1 MRITEIIETK
11 RDGHR
16 LNRDEIS
23 HFVDGYTRGEIPDYQ
38 AAALLMAIVLRGMD
52 DDEVRDLTMAM
63 AQSGEILDLSDV
75 ADIVVDKHST
85 GGIGDKVSLIVA
97 PVVAALGL
105 PVGKMSGRGLGFSG
119 GTLDKLESIPGY
131 RVDLTVAQFKEQLRR
146 IGVVLTG
153 QSANLAPADAK
164 LYALRDVTGTVP
176 SLPLIVSSIM
186 SKKIA
191 AGADAIV
198 LDVKVGSGAFMRTLE
213 EARALAVDMVRIG
226 SAVGRKVSAHIS
238 NMNEPLGAAVGNS
251 LEVIEALATLRG
263 NGPQALVDH
272 CIRIAGEMLYLGGRA
287 DDLPAGMRRASG
299 ALTSGV
305 GLAKFREL
313 VEAQG
318 GDVRFVD
325 DPRLFRRAPIA
336 ETAVASSA
344 GYLAAMAADE
354 IGLAVVGLGGGREK
368 KGQQIDH
375 AVGIAMHIRVGD
387 LVDVGQ
393 PLFTVHAQRQA
404 DADAAVARIRGAL
417 HFSESRADALPSFY
431 DRISAE
437 DAS

>member
-1 MRITEIIETK
+1 MRMTEVIEKK
-11 RDGHR
+11 RDGR
-16 LNRDEIS
+16 ALSRDEITY
-23 HFVDGYTRGEIPDYQ
+23 FVEGYTRGDIPDYQ
-38 AAALLMAIVLRGMD
+38 ASALLMAIVLCGMD
-52 DDEVRDLTMAM
+52 DGEVRDLTLAM

-75 ADIVVDKHST
+75 ARVVVDKHST
-85 GGIGDKVSLIVA
+85 GGIGDKVSLVVA

-131 RVDLTVAQFKEQLRR
+131 RVDLTTEQFRQQLRS

-198 LDVKVGSGAFMRTLE
+198 LDVKVGSGAFMRTLD
-213 EARALAVDMVRIG
+213 EARALAVAMVRIG
-226 SAVGRKVSAHIS
+226 RAVGRTVVAHIS
-238 NMNEPLGAAVGNS
+238 NMDEPLGDAIGNS
-251 LEVIEALATLRG
+251 LEVQEALATLRG
-263 NGPQALVDH
+263 GGPKVLGDH
-272 CIRIAGEMLYLGGRA
+272 CARIAGEMLHLGGLA
-287 DDLPAGMRRASG
+287 QDLTEGVRQASEAISGGAG
-299 ALTSGV
+299 LD
-305 GLAKFREL
+305 KFRAL

-325 DPRLFRRAPIA
+325 EPTRFARARIVQPVA
-336 ETAVASSA
+336 ASSA
-344 GYLAAMAADE
+344 GYLSSVAADE
-354 IGLAVVGLGGGREK
+354 IGLAVVGLGGGREQ

-375 AVGIAMHIRVGD
+375 AVGVVMQVRIGDRVE
-387 LVDVGQ
+387 VGQ
-393 PLFTVHAQRQA
+393 PLFTVHAQRDSDAQA
-404 DADAAVARIRGAL
+404 AAKRILAAL
-417 HFSESRADALPSFY
+417 HLSDTPAAALPLFY
-431 DRISAE
+431 DRIGPDPPE
-437 DAS
+437 

>member
-1 MRITEIIETK
+1 MRITEVIEKK

-16 LNRDEIS
+16 LSCDEIQY
-23 HFVDGYTRGEIPDYQ
+23 FVTGYTHGEIPDYQ

-63 AQSGEILDLSDV
+63 AQSGEVLDLSDV
-75 ADIVVDKHST
+75 AGIVVDKHST
-85 GGIGDKVSLIVA
+85 GGIGDKVSLVVA

-131 RVDLTVAQFKEQLRR
+131 RVDLTVAQFKDQLRR

-191 AGADAIV
+191 SGADAIV
-198 LDVKVGSGAFMRTLE
+198 LDVKVGTGAFMRTLE

-226 SAVGRKVSAHIS
+226 DAVGRKVSAYIS
-238 NMNEPLGAAVGNS
+238 DMNEPLGAAVGNS
-251 LEVIEALATLRG
+251 LEVVEALATLG
-263 NGPQALVDH
+263 GHGPQILADH
-272 CIRIAGEMLYLGGRA
+272 CIQIAGEMLYLG
-287 DDLPAGMRRASG
+287 DKCSTLDEGMRCASG
-299 ALTSGV
+299 ALTSGA

-325 DPRLFRRAPIA
+325 DPARFRRAPIA
-336 ETAVASSA
+336 WTVSASSTR
-344 GYLAAMAADE
+344 YLATMSADE

-375 AVGIAMHIRVGD
+375 AVGVVMHAKVGD
-387 LVDVGQ
+387 LVHTGQ
-393 PLFTVHAQRQA
+393 PLFTVHARCQA
-404 DADAAVARIRGAL
+404 DADSAAARIGQAL
-417 HFSESRADALPSFY
+417 RFSDSPAEALPSFY
-431 DRISAE
+431 ARISAE
-437 DAS
+437 DIR